1 MNSSEPWHSAVVVD
15 DSVVQRQHLL
25 GVVRSLGF
33 HSVHE
38 AADGDAALRLVERIG
53 PVDLL
58 LTDLDMPGLD
68 GIGLVRRLAQQA
80 LVRHVVVASARDPRL
95 LETVER
101 LAADL
106 PQARLLG
113 VLLKPFGVD
122 QLQRL
127 LQGAPAQP
135 RPVAPASPAG
145 APCVADDEIEQAI
158 VAAHF
163 VPYVQPKVR
172 LADGRLEGVEVLAR
186 WPHPRHGLLGPAHF
200 IPRLEGTPRMARF
213 TMALAAPALHA
224 LRQWQRAMPQ
234 LRMSLNL
241 AAADLAHAGFVEAL
255 EALVARTGVAP
266 AALTWEVTETAAM
279 GSASLAHLAQ
289 LGLRGFGLSM
299 DDCGIGYSSLQTL
312 AQSPFT
318 ELKIDRAFVDGA
330 SVRPN
335 RRAVVESFIV
345 LARGLGIRSVAEGVE
360 QPADWALLQALG
372 CDLVQGFLVARPM
385 PPEALLPWA
394 ERARLRAMAQGRQA
408 AAAAQTT

>member
-1 MNSSEPWHSAVVVD
+1 MLDVSGPWCSAVVVD
-15 DSVVQRQHLL
+15 DSVVQRRHLA
-25 GVVRSLGF
+25 GVVQALGF
-33 HSVHE
+33 REVHE
-38 AADGDAALRLVERIG
+38 AADGGAALRLVERIG

-68 GIGLVRRLAQQA
+68 GIELVRRLAQQA
-80 LVRHVVVASARDPRL
+80 LVRHVVVASARDPRM

-101 LAADL
+101 LARDT

-113 VLLKPFGVD
+113 VLLKPFGVQ
-122 QLQRL
+122 QLRGL
-127 LQGAPAQP
+127 LARAPAVP
-135 RPVAPASPAG
+135 RAASAPAPVAGEPRLAAG
-145 APCVADDEIEQAI
+145 ELEQAI
-158 VAAHF
+158 AAAQF

-186 WPHPRHGLLGPAHF
+186 WRHPRHGLLGPAHF
-200 IPRLEGTPRMARF
+200 IAQLEGTPLMARF
-213 TMALAAPALHA
+213 TLALAARALHA

-241 AAADLAHAGFVEAL
+241 AAADLADAGFVDAL
-255 EALVARTGVAP
+255 EALVGRTGVEP

-330 SVRPN
+330 SERPN
-335 RRAVVESFIV
+335 RRAVVESFLV
-345 LARGLGIRSVAEGVE
+345 LARGLHIKSVAEGVE
-360 QPADWALLQALG
+360 READWALLQALG

-394 ERARLRAMAQGRQA
+394 RAERARLRALARGRQA
-408 AAAAQTT
+408 A